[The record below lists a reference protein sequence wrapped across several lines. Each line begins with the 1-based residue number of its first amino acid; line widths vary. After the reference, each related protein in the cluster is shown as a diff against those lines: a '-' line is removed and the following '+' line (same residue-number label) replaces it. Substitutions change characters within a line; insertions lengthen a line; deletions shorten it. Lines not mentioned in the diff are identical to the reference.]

1 MIVIVSCICVGIFV
15 ITLLFYCTVQCIEAA
30 LRGQDVFC
38 LMPTGGGKSLVYQLP
53 AWCCPGLA
61 VVFSPLIS
69 LIQDQVEALLTMGI
83 RAAYFS
89 ASKNETEN
97 GAVFDELYQIST
109 GRDGGRVTDYYGDNG
124 GGSQEGSIKLLY
136 LTPEKYKNS
145 PKMKNMLKRLYNSG
159 KLSRYVID
167 EAHCLVSKP
176 SLLCYMVA

>member
-1 MIVIVSCICVGIFV
+1 M
-15 ITLLFYCTVQCIEAA
+15 QCIEAA
-30 LRGQDVFC
+30 LAGRDVFC

-89 ASKNETEN
+89 ASKNEADN
-97 GAVFDELYQIST
+97 AAVFDELYHIST
-109 GRDGGRVTDYYGDNG
+109 GRDGGRVSDYYTTSEG
-124 GGSQEGSIKLLY
+124 GSGSQEGSIKLLY

-167 EAHCLVSKP
+167 EAHCLVCF
-176 SLLCYMVA
+176 LGILCPFYCTYICCQPAFLMLVV